1 MTSVPFRNRELASI
15 DGTAVPATNDSDNI
29 GVDMHLVVFDLDGTL
44 LQSVGIDN
52 DCFVA
57 AVKEAWGL
65 TGFSTDWASYSDATD
80 QAIAGDLY
88 RLQFGQEPTQPRI
101 DHLKRIF
108 ERRLTV
114 LLAQQSAAIAL
125 TPGAAKLL
133 AESRMSSTFRAAI
146 ATGSWHGALLK
157 KIESAGLNLDGIPI
171 ATADDAERR
180 ADIIRVAISRA
191 SEQYSIRG
199 WHSIT
204 YVGDGVW
211 DLRAALELNLRFVGI
226 ANGAVAE
233 LLRRTGAKV
242 VLSDLQSFPMDSIDP
257 SDVDAPAGS

>member
-1 MTSVPFRNRELASI
+1 
-15 DGTAVPATNDSDNI
+15 
-29 GVDMHLVVFDLDGTL
+29 MHLIVFDVDGTL

-52 DCFVA
+52 GCFVA

-65 TGFSTDWASYSDATD
+65 AEVSTDWASYSDATD

-88 RLQFGQEPTQPRI
+88 RLQYGEEPGQQQF
-101 DHLKRIF
+101 DHLRRVF
-108 ERRLTV
+108 ERRLAE
-114 LLAQQSAAIAL
+114 LLAQESAAIDPTL
-125 TPGAAKLL
+125 GAAKLL
-133 AESRMSSTFRAAI
+133 AESRKSTTFRAAI

-157 KIESAGLNLDGIPI
+157 KAASAGLNLVNIPI
-171 ATADDAERR
+171 ATSDDAERR

-191 SEQYSIRG
+191 SEQYTIRE
-199 WHSIT
+199 WQSIT

-211 DLRAALELNLRFVGI
+211 DLRAALELNLQFVGI
-226 ANGAVAE
+226 ANGADAE